1 MLKPGDAM
9 PYYSGQAV
17 MPNGKIEPIS
27 LADFRNQWLVVFF
40 WPLDFTFV
48 CPTEIRGFNQ
58 LTKDFAARNCM
69 LLGAS
74 IDSVYVHAAW
84 IEHGLGKVAFPLIGD
99 VDRSLASG
107 FGVLNDQGVALRA
120 TFVMNPKGVIEAASA
135 NAANVGRSPQE
146 TLRLVA
152 AFQTGELTG
161 CDWQPGDAFVE
172 PERSAA

>member
-9 PYYSGQAV
+9 PYYRGQAV
-17 MPNGKIEPIS
+17 MPDGRIEPLS

-48 CPTEIRGFNQ
+48 CPTEIRGFDQ
-58 LTKDFAARNCM
+58 LTKEFAARNCT

-84 IEHGLGKVAFPLIGD
+84 IRDGLGKVAFPLIGD
-99 VDRSLASG
+99 VDRSLAGG

-135 NAANVGRSPQE
+135 NAASVGRSPQE